1 MDKIFL
7 VHLKEEAARDL
18 VARLEVLGF
27 KVNYEN
33 FSRSV
38 MKKLGETPPDA
49 ILIDLDHTPSAGRD
63 IGLGLRKNRATREIP
78 LVFVGG
84 GHSKVDRVRELL
96 PDATYAQWDSI
107 ASNLE
112 QAINHPLEDPVV
124 PDSVMAGYAGV
135 PLLRKLGV
143 GEGTQICL
151 VHAPEDF
158 DRTLGQ
164 LPRGAA
170 VARELEPDCGI
181 TIWFNRSSEQLEG
194 DIQSMVPYAE
204 RGGLW
209 IAWPK
214 KTSGV
219 KSDLSQA
226 IVRKVG
232 LDAGLVDFKV
242 CSIDETWSGLRFT
255 KRKESN
261 DRNTISE

>member
-7 VHLKEEAARDL
+7 VHLKEEAARDR

-27 KVNYEN
+27 EVNYEN

-38 MKKLGETPPDA
+38 MKKLVETPPDA

-63 IGLGLRKNRATREIP
+63 IGLGLRKNKGTRVIP

-84 GHSKVDRVRELL
+84 EPSKVDRVR

-135 PLLRKLGV
+135 PLLKKLGV

-164 LPRGAA
+164 LPRGAS

-181 TIWFNRSSEQLEG
+181 TIWFNRSSEQLEA

-219 KSDLSQA
+219 KSDLSQT

-242 CSIDETWSGLRFT
+242 CSIDKTWSGLRFT
-255 KRKESN
+255 KRKEN
-261 DRNTISE
+261 KDRNTASD

>member
-84 GHSKVDRVRELL
+84 EPSKVDRVRELL
-96 PDATYAQWDSI
+96 PDATYAQWESI

-112 QAINHPLEDPVV
+112 QAINHPLKDPVV

-143 GEGTQICL
+143 GEGTRICL
-151 VHAPEDF
+151 MHPPEDF

-204 RGGLW
+204 QGGLW

-219 KSDLSQA
+219 KSDLSQT

-232 LDAGLVDFKV
+232 LEAG
-242 CSIDETWSGLRFT
+242 
-255 KRKESN
+255 
-261 DRNTISE
+261 

>member
-1 MDKIFL
+1 MPNSVYKIFL
-7 VHLKEEAARDL
+7 VHLKEDVARDQ
-18 VARLEVLGF
+18 VARLDVLGF
-27 KVNYEN
+27 EVDYEN

-38 MKKLGETPPDA
+38 MKKLGEAPPDV

-63 IGLGLRKNRATREIP
+63 IGLGLRKNKGTRVIP

-84 GHSKVDRVRELL
+84 EPSKVDRVRELL
-96 PDATYAQWDSI
+96 PDAIYAQWESI
-107 ASNLE
+107 TNSLE
-112 QAINHPLEDPVV
+112 HAINHPPGDPVV

-135 PLLRKLGV
+135 PLLKKLGV
-143 GEGTQICL
+143 GEGTRICL

-170 VARELEPDCGI
+170 VARELGPDCGI
-181 TIWFNRSSEQLEG
+181 TIWFNRSSEQLAG
-194 DIQSMVPYAE
+194 DIQSMMPYAE

-214 KTSGV
+214 KASGV
-219 KSDLSQA
+219 RSDLSQT

-242 CSIDETWSGLRFT
+242 CSIDKTWSGLRFT
-255 KRKESN
+255 RRRETK
-261 DRNTISE
+261 D

>member
-1 MDKIFL
+1 MYKIFL
-7 VHLKEEAARDL
+7 VHLKEEAARDQ
-18 VARLEVLGF
+18 VARLEDLGF
-27 KVNYEN
+27 VVDYEI

-49 ILIDLDHTPSAGRD
+49 ILVDLDHIPSAARD
-63 IGLGLRKNRATREIP
+63 IGLSLRKNKGTRVIP

-84 GHSKVDRVRELL
+84 EPAKADGVRELL

-107 ASNLE
+107 THSLE
-112 QAINHPLEDPVV
+112 QAITHPPGDPVV

-135 PLLRKLGV
+135 PLLKKLGV
-143 GEGTQICL
+143 GEGTLICL
-151 VHAPEDF
+151 KHTPEDF
-158 DRTLGQ
+158 DKTLGQ
-164 LPRGAA
+164 LPQGAS
-170 VARELEPDCGI
+170 VSLDLDPDCGI
-181 TIWFNRSSEQLEG
+181 TIWFNRSREQLEG

-214 KTSGV
+214 KASGV
-219 KSDLSQA
+219 RSDLSQT

-242 CSIDETWSGLRFT
+242 CSIDKTWSGLRFT
-255 KRKESN
+255 RRRETK
-261 DRNTISE
+261 D

>member
-1 MDKIFL
+1 MYKIFL
-7 VHLKEEAARDL
+7 IHMKEEAARDQ

-27 KVNYEN
+27 EVDFEN

-49 ILIDLDHTPSAGRD
+49 ILIDLDHTPSSGRD
-63 IGLGLRKNRATREIP
+63 IGLGLRKNKGTRVIP

-84 GHSKVDRVRELL
+84 ETSKVDRVRELL

-107 ASNLE
+107 TKSLE
-112 QAINHPLEDPVV
+112 HAITHPPGDPVV
-124 PDSVMAGYAGV
+124 PDSVMAGYAGA
-135 PLLRKLGV
+135 PLLKKLGV
-143 GEGTQICL
+143 GDGTLICL
-151 VHAPEDF
+151 KHAPEDF

-170 VARELEPDCGI
+170 VDRELGPDCGI
-181 TIWFNRSSEQLEG
+181 TIWFNRSTEQLEG
-194 DIQSMVPYAE
+194 DVQSMVPYAA

-214 KTSGV
+214 KASGV

-232 LDAGLVDFKV
+232 LAAGLVDFKV
-242 CSIDETWSGLRFT
+242 CSIDKTWSGLRFT
-255 KRKESN
+255 KRKEN
-261 DRNTISE
+261 KDRNTAPD

>member
-1 MDKIFL
+1 MYKIFL
-7 VHLKEEAARDL
+7 VHLKEEAARDQI
-18 VARLEVLGF
+18 ARLDVLGF
-27 KVNYEN
+27 EVDYEN

-49 ILIDLDHTPSAGRD
+49 ILIDLGHTPSAGRD
-63 IGLGLRKNRATREIP
+63 IGLGLRKNMGTRAIP

-84 GHSKVDRVRELL
+84 ELSKVDRVRELL
-96 PDATYAQWDSI
+96 PDATYAQWESI
-107 ASNLE
+107 TNSLE
-112 QAINHPLEDPVV
+112 HAINHPPEDPVV
-124 PDSVMAGYAGV
+124 PESVMAGYAGV
-135 PLLRKLGV
+135 PLLKKLGV

-151 VHAPEDF
+151 MHAPKDF

-170 VARELEPDCGI
+170 VARDLEPDCGI
-181 TIWFNRSSEQLEG
+181 TIWFNRSTEQLEG
-194 DIQSMVPYAE
+194 DIKSMVPYAE

-214 KTSGV
+214 KASGV
-219 KSDLSQA
+219 RSDLSQT

-242 CSIDETWSGLRFT
+242 CSIDKTWSGLRFT
-255 KRKESN
+255 KRKEN
-261 DRNTISE
+261 KDRNTAPD